1 MKVGSLVRN
10 LNTGSVGI
18 VIKLDGLAMVHI
30 DWLYSAYGC
39 FGGRVWNANS
49 IYLEVIC
56 E

>member
-1 MKVGSLVRN
+1 MKVGSLVKN

-30 DWLYSAYGC
+30 DWLGSDMAR
-39 FGGRVWNANS
+39 FSGRVWNANS
-49 IYLEVIC
+49 IHLEVIC